1 MLGPWTMSLEPGPPP
16 EQTAR
21 GCWRIVLPDP
31 YPPGVVAVHL
41 LEDPSGPWLVD
52 VGPPGA
58 EARAA
63 LVEGL
68 AALGLEREDLR
79 GVLLSHDHLDH
90 VGGLGAWRPV
100 RLRAH
105 AATVRRLEEP
115 AEGDAERTE
124 ALLRRAG
131 VPADARERLLRYRE
145 PRDPSLTRGIRVGER
160 LEGEEGAFGEPTGWR
175 WLRVGGHAP
184 GHLLLHRPEDG
195 TLLSSDQFM
204 DRLKTP
210 LDLSDPDADPWG
222 AYRASLTRAAE
233 LEPAALHPAHTG
245 TIRPALPW
253 LERRSGALDRALA
266 RVREAA
272 GDGAQTAW
280 SVMRRLYPGD
290 PGGGQRALLVRE
302 TLAGLRRL
310 AAVGDAEV
318 RVVEGVE
325 RYRPA

>member
-1 MLGPWTMSLEPGPPP
+1 MTFEPGAPP
-16 EQTAR
+16 EETAR

-41 LEDPSGPWLVD
+41 LESTAGPWLVD
-52 VGPPGA
+52 AGPPGA

-63 LVEGL
+63 LDEGL
-68 AALGLEREDLR
+68 AALGLEREGLG

-90 VGGLGAWRPV
+90 VGGLDAGQPA

-115 AEGDAERTE
+115 AGGDAERTG

-131 VPADARERLLRYRE
+131 VPADARERLLPYRE
-145 PRDPSLTRGIRVGER
+145 PRDPSLSRRIRVAER
-160 LEGEEGAFGEPTGWR
+160 LEGEEGTLGEPTGWR
-175 WLRVGGHAP
+175 WLRARGHAP

-210 LDLSDPDADPWG
+210 FDLGEPDADPWG

-233 LEPAALHPAHTG
+233 LEPAAIHPAHTD

-253 LERRSGALDRALA
+253 LERRIGALDRALG
-266 RVREAA
+266 RVREATE
-272 GDGAQTAW
+272 DGAETAW
-280 SVMRRLYPGD
+280 RVMRRLYPGD
-290 PGGGQRALLVRE
+290 PGGGQQALLVRE

-310 AAVGDAEV
+310 AAVGDAE
-318 RVVEGVE
+318 RRIVEGVE